1 MGLGRM
7 LASLGSHIRLLGLRR
22 TAIEVA
28 KFAAKKALLMTL
40 ITTVLVI
47 VLNNFLIDWI
57 GDYLSSIHGSMS
69 QSLDPMTYEFTE
81 LGAYLATQLRLQDCL
96 EIIIS
101 GISVGAIRKFLPF
114 TS

>member
-1 MGLGRM
+1 MALGRM
-7 LASLGSHIRLLGLRR
+7 LASIGSNVRLLGLRKS
-22 TAIEVA
+22 AIEIA

-57 GDYLSSIHGSMS
+57 GNYLSSIHGSMS
-69 QSLDPMTYEFTE
+69 QTLNPMTYEFTQ
-81 LGAYLATQLRLQDCL
+81 LGAYIAAQLRLQDCL